1 MICIPLYVLTK
12 EYINIYKA
20 CLKRINLTFTQF
32 IVMVVLW
39 RKREMRVKEIG
50 KCLFLDSGTLTPVLK
65 KLEAK
70 GFVVRKRSDSDA
82 RDLWVSLTDTGES
95 LMTEAKMINAD
106 LRKELR
112 MEQVQADRIDELLR
126 ELIQLLADG
135 LEKKAGKEMRVF

>member
-95 LMTEAKMINAD
+95 LMTEAKMSNAD